1 MDLLTTG
8 KSRKGAARLE
18 RSGGAVGTSGEV
30 SKSRWTRS
38 GNSSGGFLLD
48 KSYNLYP
55 LVPKGYPRKIHA
67 FALGSNLDLF
77 LVKVEA

>member
-1 MDLLTTG
+1 MEEELGTDLGSQCLKG
-8 KSRKGAARLE
+8 KTDSLKMTSLE
-18 RSGGAVGTSGEV
+18 R
-30 SKSRWTRS
+30 KI
-38 GNSSGGFLLD
+38 FLLD

-55 LVPKGYPRKIHA
+55 LVPKGYPRKMHA

>member
-1 MDLLTTG
+1 MEEELRVGLGSQCLKG
-8 KSRKGAARLE
+8 KTYYLKMTSLE
-18 RSGGAVGTSGEV
+18 RKTV
-30 SKSRWTRS
+30 
-38 GNSSGGFLLD
+38 LLE

-55 LVPKGYPRKIHA
+55 LVPKGYPRNMHA

>member
-30 SKSRWTRS
+30 SKS
-38 GNSSGGFLLD
+38 G
-48 KSYNLYP
+48 
-55 LVPKGYPRKIHA
+55 
-67 FALGSNLDLF
+67 
-77 LVKVEA
+77 